1 MMNSPHLNCQPE
13 KLSDLLV
20 GTLSD
25 IESDA
30 MLTHL
35 ETCPHCQVKLENLAA
50 QDSHWKNAAQILA
63 AAPNASPSSTH
74 PFREQPSIH
83 DKGLQWTESL
93 SRKLLSTPS
102 HPEMLGKLGRYDVER
117 FVGAGGMGI
126 VFKGFDTELNRPVAI
141 KVLSPSLAF
150 NGTARQRFARE
161 ARAAAAVVHEHVVP
175 IYNVESNG
183 ELPFLVMHFAQGESL
198 QSKIDREG
206 SLELKQ
212 ILRIGK
218 QIASGLAAAHAQGL
232 VHRDVKP
239 ANVLIE
245 EGIDRALLTDF
256 GLAQTADD
264 ASLTCSGYLPG
275 TPQYMSPEQA
285 RGEKVSGLSDL
296 FSTGSVLYAMSTGRP
311 PFRSETSL
319 GVLRKINDSEPKNI
333 REINADMPDWFCR
346 IVERLMAKRPEDR
359 YGSAQELADLLE
371 NCLAHVQQPLHVP
384 LPTTLRIPSSVAL
397 VKDKLRRHPFQVLL
411 GVLLLGLLGF
421 LLWPRVDSLWAN
433 ASTLPAANAR
443 TESPSATNPS
453 ATSPSSISPS
463 TINPSKPQDNA
474 NSTDIKSQPIPTA
487 TEERQQL
494 RWNGLPLVQTPQDK
508 LRAKLETTFHANWNE
523 QSLEEVLRDLLGT
536 AEVEYDLPPDFKR
549 GQTGIDGGTLPL
561 ITLQMIG
568 PRRLLLQRVLQS
580 RELGY
585 IVHEANIEIAAR
597 DRLLAHPTL
606 QQYDLSYVTSN
617 SDEGYQLMN
626 LIATMVEP
634 DQWTAQGGKCRLG
647 LVGPILY
654 VRATEVMHQQIAE
667 LLSTLTK

>member
-1 MMNSPHLNCQPE
+1 MNPPNENCQPE

-30 MLTHL
+30 MLSHL

-50 QDSHWKNAAQILA
+50 QDSQWKNAGEILA
-63 AAPNASPSSTH
+63 AAPNAALSSLHQT
-74 PFREQPSIH
+74 REPPSIR

-93 SRKLLSTPS
+93 SRKLLSAPS
-102 HPEMLGKLGRYDVER
+102 HPEMLGKIGRYDVER

-206 SLELKQ
+206 PLELKQ

-285 RGEKVSGLSDL
+285 RGEKLSGLSDL

-311 PFRSETSL
+311 PFRAETSL

-333 REINADMPDWFCR
+333 REINADIPDWFCR

-359 YGSAQELADLLE
+359 YGSAQELAELLE

-384 LPTTLRIPSSVAL
+384 LPTTLRMPSSFAL
-397 VKDKLRRHPFQVLL
+397 FGDKIRRHPFRLVIGLFLL
-411 GVLLLGLLGF
+411 GVLGFVLWPTVKGIAPTRSNNTAATNNTGASDGTVNSNTALSSNPVKDVTNDSQAFGLLPLNTQAGTQEPEVIVWKGPP
-421 LLWPRVDSLWAN
+421 LPRV
-433 ASTLPAANAR
+433 
-443 TESPSATNPS
+443 
-453 ATSPSSISPS
+453 
-463 TINPSKPQDNA
+463 PQD
-474 NSTDIKSQPIPTA
+474 DI
-487 TEERQQL
+487 
-494 RWNGLPLVQTPQDK
+494 
-508 LRAKLETTFHANWNE
+508 RAKLETSFQANWQN
-523 QSLEEVLRDLLGT
+523 QPLESVLQELLGS
-536 AEVEYDLPPDFKR
+536 AQLEFDLRPQADKIEGNKPM
-549 GQTGIDGGTLPL
+549 
-561 ITLQMIG
+561 ITLQMSG
-568 PRRLLLQRVLQS
+568 SRRLVLQRILQAHD
-580 RELGY
+580 LGY
-585 IVHEANIEIAAR
+585 IVHEANLEIAENNYVTT
-597 DRLLAHPTL
+597 HPTVHR
-606 QQYDLSYVTSN
+606 YDLSYITSN
-617 SDEGYQLMN
+617 SNEAYQLMK
-626 LIATMVEP
+626 LIVAVVEP
-634 DQWTAQGGKCRLG
+634 AQWTDQGGACSLG
-647 LVGPILY
+647 FTGPILH
-654 VRATEVMHQQIAE
+654 VRATETMHQQIAE
-667 LLSTLTK
+667 LLAKLNR

>member
-1 MMNSPHLNCQPE
+1 MMNPPNLNCQPE

-30 MLTHL
+30 MLSHL
-35 ETCPHCQVKLENLAA
+35 ETCPHCQVKLESLAA
-50 QDSHWKNAAQILA
+50 QDSQWKNAGEILA
-63 AAPNASPSSTH
+63 AAPNASLSSLHQT
-74 PFREQPSIH
+74 REHPSIR

-93 SRKLLSTPS
+93 SRKLLSAPS
-102 HPEMLGKLGRYDVER
+102 HPEMLGKIGRYDVER

-206 SLELKQ
+206 PLELKQ

-311 PFRSETSL
+311 PFRAETSL

-359 YGSAQELADLLE
+359 YGSAQELAELLE

-384 LPTTLRIPSSVAL
+384 LPTTLRMPSSFAL
-397 VKDKLRRHPFQVLL
+397 FGDKIRRHPFRLVIGVFLL
-411 GVLLLGLLGF
+411 GVLGF
-421 LLWPRVDSLWAN
+421 VLWPTVKGIAPTRSNNTSTKNNTGASSGSVDSNTALSSNPVKDITNDSQAFGPPPLNTQADTQEPEVIVWKGPP
-433 ASTLPAANAR
+433 LPR
-443 TESPSATNPS
+443 V
-453 ATSPSSISPS
+453 
-463 TINPSKPQDNA
+463 PQD
-474 NSTDIKSQPIPTA
+474 DI
-487 TEERQQL
+487 
-494 RWNGLPLVQTPQDK
+494 
-508 LRAKLETTFHANWNE
+508 RAKLETSFQANWQN
-523 QSLEEVLRDLLGT
+523 QPLESVLQELLGS
-536 AEVEYDLPPDFKR
+536 AQLEFDLRPQADKSEGNKPM
-549 GQTGIDGGTLPL
+549 
-561 ITLQMIG
+561 ITLQMSG
-568 PRRLLLQRVLQS
+568 SRRLVLQRILQAHD
-580 RELGY
+580 LGY
-585 IVHEANIEIAAR
+585 IVHEANLEIAENEYVTG
-597 DRLLAHPTL
+597 HPTL
-606 QQYDLSYVTSN
+606 HRYDLSYITSN
-617 SDEGYQLMN
+617 SNEAYQLMK
-626 LIATMVEP
+626 LIVAVVEP
-634 DQWTAQGGKCRLG
+634 AQWTDQGGACSLG
-647 LVGPILY
+647 FTGPILH
-654 VRATEVMHQQIAE
+654 VRATETMHQQIAE
-667 LLSTLTK
+667 LLAKLSK

>member
-1 MMNSPHLNCQPE
+1 MMNPPNLNCQPE

-30 MLTHL
+30 MLSHL
-35 ETCPHCQVKLENLAA
+35 ETCPHCQVKLESLAA
-50 QDSHWKNAAQILA
+50 QDSQWKNAVEILA
-63 AAPNASPSSTH
+63 AAPNASLSSIHQT
-74 PFREQPSIH
+74 REHPSIR

-93 SRKLLSTPS
+93 SRKLLSAPS
-102 HPEMLGKLGRYDVER
+102 HPEMLGKIGRYDVER

-206 SLELKQ
+206 PLELKQ

-311 PFRSETSL
+311 PFRAETSL

-359 YGSAQELADLLE
+359 YGSAQELAELLE

-384 LPTTLRIPSSVAL
+384 LPTTLRMPSSFAL
-397 VKDKLRRHPFQVLL
+397 FGDKIRRHPFRLVIGLFLL
-411 GVLLLGLLGF
+411 GVLGF
-421 LLWPRVDSLWAN
+421 VLWPTAEGIEPTHSNDTKSSSGTAAPNGTAASSGTVDSNTALSSN
-433 ASTLPAANAR
+433 PAKSRDDVTNKTTAYG
-443 TESPSATNPS
+443 PSALDTPADS
-453 ATSPSSISPS
+453 QKPEFIVWKGP
-463 TINPSKPQDNA
+463 PLPRVPQD
-474 NSTDIKSQPIPTA
+474 D
-487 TEERQQL
+487 
-494 RWNGLPLVQTPQDK
+494 V
-508 LRAKLETTFHANWNE
+508 RAKLETNFQANWQN
-523 QSLEEVLRDLLGT
+523 QSLETVLQELLGS
-536 AEVEYDLPPDFKR
+536 AQLEFDLRP
-549 GQTGIDGGTLPL
+549 QANNSEIDKPM
-561 ITLQMIG
+561 ISLQMSG
-568 PRRLLLQRVLQS
+568 SRRLVLQRVLQAHD
-580 RELGY
+580 LGY
-585 IVHEANIEIAAR
+585 IVHEANLEIAENEYVTR
-597 DRLLAHPTL
+597 HPTL
-606 QQYDLSYVTSN
+606 HRYDLSFVTSN
-617 SDEGYQLMN
+617 SNEAYQLMN
-626 LIATMVEP
+626 LIVAVVEP
-634 DQWTAQGGKCRLG
+634 AQWTDQGGACSLG
-647 LVGPILY
+647 FTGPILH
-654 VRATEVMHQQIAE
+654 VRATETMHQQIAE
-667 LLSTLTK
+667 LLAKLNR